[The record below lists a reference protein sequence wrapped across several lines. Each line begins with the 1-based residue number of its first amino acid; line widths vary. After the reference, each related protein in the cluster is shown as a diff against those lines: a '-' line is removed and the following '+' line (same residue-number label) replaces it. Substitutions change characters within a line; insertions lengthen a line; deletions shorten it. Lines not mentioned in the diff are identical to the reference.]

1 VGVSEAGGRLIELG
15 ERERRLQAETAR
27 ALLPRNFNC
36 SKKRGFRSSSVRTI
50 RREQPLAKEPLQERV
65 ENPLPRVSGQPLSL
79 PYAAQRS
86 IRFVLSELNFGETS
100 EEKGQIESMP
110 LFRKGGEALTK
121 LGEGAIAAFEARSR
135 PGRDCASRAEKL
147 LDSVLPAEV
156 DQREGEGQGCAR
168 ISTQHLAHGCK
179 VTNDRLGRNMLDPFR
194 ARGRFFDLRCDCS
207 SAPSIQEA
215 RLRWAAAEAPGSGPA
230 PNVLY

>member
-1 VGVSEAGGRLIELG
+1 MGVGGAGGRLIELC

-36 SKKRGFRSSSVRTI
+36 SKKRGFRSSSVRAI

-100 EEKGQIESMP
+100 EEKGQIELMP

-147 LDSVLPAEV
+147 LELRA
-156 DQREGEGQGCAR
+156 
-168 ISTQHLAHGCK
+168 
-179 VTNDRLGRNMLDPFR
+179 LGRSR
-194 ARGRFFDLRCDCS
+194 STRGRG
-207 SAPSIQEA
+207 A
-215 RLRWAAAEAPGSGPA
+215 RLRAHLHAASRAWLQSNERPFGSEHARSFPRARPLLRSPRVTVRARPA
-230 PNVLY
+230 SRRRD